1 MANRNQEE
9 LVEILRSKGIHD
21 EKVISAFL
29 KVDRINFVPDI
40 MKHHAY
46 KDTALPIGHD
56 QTISQPYTVA
66 FMTQELNVK
75 NGDKVLEIGTGS
87 GFQAAILSAMGMRVF
102 SIERNSFIYNRTL
115 KLFDKFGYRVA
126 ARCSDGTIGW
136 SEYAPYNGIIV
147 TAGGPSIPEAL
158 KKQLAIGG
166 RLVIPVGSKGTQV
179 LKVVTKTDENKFDI
193 VEHENFLFVPLIGKE
208 GWNKK

>member
-9 LVEILRSKGIHD
+9 LVNLLRSKGIKNED
-21 EKVISAFL
+21 VLNAFL
-29 KVDRINFVPDI
+29 KVDRIEFVPEI

-46 KDTALPIGHD
+46 KDTALPIGHE

-87 GFQAAILSAMGMRVF
+87 GFQAAILSALGVRVF

-115 KLFDKFGYRVA
+115 KLFDKYGYRVA

-136 SEYAPYNGIIV
+136 SEFAPYNGIIV

-166 RLVIPVGSKGTQV
+166 RLVIPIGSKGTQV
-179 LKVVTKTDENKFDI
+179 LKVVTKLEENKFDI
-193 VEHENFLFVPLIGKE
+193 VDHPNFLFVPLIGKE
-208 GWNKK
+208 GWDNK